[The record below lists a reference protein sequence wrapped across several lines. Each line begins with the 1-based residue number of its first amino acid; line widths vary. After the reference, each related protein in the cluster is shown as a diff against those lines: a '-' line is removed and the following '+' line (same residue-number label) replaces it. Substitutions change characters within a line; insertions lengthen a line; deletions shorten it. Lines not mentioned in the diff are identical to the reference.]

1 MMSPIIEV
9 FFFLVMCIG
18 IWAEIKKHKERKHG
32 I

>member
-18 IWAEIKKHKERKHG
+18 IWDEIKKHKEHNHA
-32 I
+32 